1 MRIDL
6 HNHTPL
12 CQHATGTPEE
22 YIQKAIALGI
32 DVYGFSCHAPMAFD
46 TKYRMSLAQL
56 PEYFETLQSLR
67 QSYKTH
73 IDIRIGLEV
82 DFIKGKENLIESQVQ
97 NAQVDYLIGSVHFLN
112 DWGFDNPEFIGHYKH
127 TDMTQCW
134 SDYLDSIAAMAQSGL
149 FQIIGHFD
157 LLKVFNNP
165 PPSTLHHK
173 LKTTLE
179 SIKDNTC
186 VLEINSAGLRKPCA
200 EQYPSRHILKM
211 AKDMQIPITF
221 SSDAHSLEQVGAGY
235 EICKNLA
242 LELGYTHMCAFK
254 DKQIETF
261 ALT

>member
-67 QSYKTH
+67 QSYKTR

-82 DFIKGKENLIESQVQ
+82 DFIKGKENLIESQVR

-112 DWGFDNPEFIGHYKH
+112 NWGFDNPEFIGHYKH

-134 SDYLDSIAAMAQSGL
+134 SDYLDSITMSSQSSQECIDC
-149 FQIIGHFD
+149 QIATGCGWCSAYNYEATGDVNKRIT
-157 LLKVFNNP
+157 NICNA
-165 PPSTLHHK
+165 HK
-173 LKTTLE
+173 AR
-179 SIKDNTC
+179 
-186 VLEINSAGLRKPCA
+186 VLATIYYKNK
-200 EQYPSRHILKM
+200 QYL
-211 AKDMQIPITF
+211 
-221 SSDAHSLEQVGAGY
+221 
-235 EICKNLA
+235 
-242 LELGYTHMCAFK
+242 
-254 DKQIETF
+254 
-261 ALT
+261 